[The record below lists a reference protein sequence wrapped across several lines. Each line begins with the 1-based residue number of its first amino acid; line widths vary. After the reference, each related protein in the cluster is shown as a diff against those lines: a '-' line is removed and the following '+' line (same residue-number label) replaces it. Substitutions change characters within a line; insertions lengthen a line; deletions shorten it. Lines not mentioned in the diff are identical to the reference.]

1 MRGDGAGHR
10 SFEIARPPGQPPI
23 DADLSS
29 SRADQGSS
37 EADQTASDAD
47 QTATDADQSA
57 SDADQTAAERDDADA
72 LSDQETAAEDQA
84 RADRQLP
91 ADAGGAALHAYEV
104 TRDKREATK
113 IHRLATN
120 VGRTRTTGIR
130 GETSADRDAT
140 AAARDETARLR
151 DARAKAIERS
161 IAESDRPLAEKLER
175 VRARAEADRARAA
188 ADRARAAVDRA
199 EAARERER
207 LEAELH
213 SAHLDDLT
221 GAFRREV
228 GWLALAN
235 EIDRARRGDGR
246 FVIAFV
252 DVDGL
257 KDVNDRLGHAAGDQ
271 VLRTLVS
278 AMRSHLRSFDPIVR
292 FGGDEF
298 VCGLGG
304 ADLDEV
310 ERRLGMIGRSVE
322 DDVGVGF
329 SVGLAS
335 LAEGE
340 TLDELTA
347 RADAALS
354 APRSAAR
361 PAESSTASG

>member
-1 MRGDGAGHR
+1 MTADGAGHR
-10 SFEIARPPGQPPI
+10 ESFEIARTPGEPPI
-23 DADLSS
+23 DSDLSP

-57 SDADQTAAERDDADA
+57 SDADQSAAERDDADA

-84 RADRQLP
+84 RADDQLP
-91 ADAGGAALHAYEV
+91 ANARASVMHAYEI
-104 TRDKREATK
+104 TRDKRSATK
-113 IHRLATN
+113 VHRLATH
-120 VGRTRTTGIR
+120 VGRTRTTGFR
-130 GETSADRDAT
+130 GGTAADRDAT
-140 AAARDETARLR
+140 AAARDETARRR
-151 DARAKAIERS
+151 DARAQAIDRS
-161 IAESDRPLAEKLER
+161 IAESDRPLAEKMER

-188 ADRARAAVDRA
+188 ADRARAAADRV

-207 LEAELH
+207 LEAELN

-252 DVDGL
+252 DVDDL
-257 KDVNDRLGHAAGDQ
+257 KGVNDRDGHGAGDQ

-292 FGGDEF
+292 YGGDEF

-304 ADLDEV
+304 ADVEDV
-310 ERRLGMIGRSVE
+310 ERRFGLIGSSVE
-322 DDVGVGF
+322 GDIGTGF

-335 LAEGE
+335 LAQGE

-347 RADAALS
+347 RADAALLR
-354 APRSAAR
+354 AKKRR
-361 PAESSTASG
+361 TA